1 MPTRSSKQRSSPPR
15 LLPRGR
21 NRLSPDEVLLRQRER
36 LLQAMRQALAK
47 GGFRATSV
55 SQIATQAHVTRPV
68 FYRVFPG
75 GKDECF
81 LAAYDEAVGEL
92 MQIAETTY
100 TKTAPGLAGME
111 AALRAVLMRLAQ
123 APEMARLCLI
133 EITALGEV
141 GLRHRDAVLHR
152 IAEQLQTLLS
162 QSEGSSSAS
171 PQKIRALVGG
181 GYQLLHLTV
190 AEGRTG
196 ELPALAPDILYMI
209 LAYQLGPRPPRQ
221 PV

>member
-36 LLQAMRQALAK
+36 LLQATRQALAK

-92 MQIAETTY
+92 MQIAETTC
-100 TKTAPGLAGME
+100 TKAAPGLAGME

-162 QSEGSSSAS
+162 QSEESSSS

-181 GYQLLHLTV
+181 CYQLLHLTV